1 MSDNVKAAIIGAIS
15 ALIVTLI
22 KDVII
27 DEIRRSKESKKA
39 LIDRR
44 LAELYSPLWVALGGG
59 ANTLVQILSDDLAYQ
74 KLTTNFH
81 LLSKDLRE
89 LFQEFMKLGRGN
101 DVRHPEF
108 TVSDQRKMIALHE
121 KIIPVLKS
129 EIEGLRKEYYEF

>member
-108 TVSDQRKMIALHE
+108 TVSDQRKMIA
-121 KIIPVLKS
+121 
-129 EIEGLRKEYYEF
+129 

>member
-1 MSDNVKAAIIGAIS
+1 MSDNVKAAIIGAVS

-59 ANTLVQILSDDLAYQ
+59 ANALVQILYDDLTYE

-81 LLSKDLRE
+81 LLSKELRE
-89 LFQEFMKLGRGN
+89 LIQEFMKLGGGN
-101 DVRHPEF
+101 VRKPEF
-108 TVSDQRKMIALHE
+108 TREDQAKMIELE
-121 KIIPVLKS
+121 KKVIPVLKS
-129 EIEGLRKEYYEF
+129 DIEGLRKEYYKF

>member
-1 MSDNVKAAIIGAIS
+1 MSDNVKAAIIGAVS

-81 LLSKDLRE
+81 LLSKELRE

-108 TVSDQRKMIALHE
+108 TYFDQGKMIELHK

-129 EIEGLRKEYYEF
+129 DIEGLRKEYYEF